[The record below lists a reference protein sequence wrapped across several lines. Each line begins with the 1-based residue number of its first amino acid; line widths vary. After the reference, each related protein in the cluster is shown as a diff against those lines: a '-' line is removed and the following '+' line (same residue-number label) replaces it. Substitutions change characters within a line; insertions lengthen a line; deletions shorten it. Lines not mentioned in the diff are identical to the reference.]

1 MIIVYSII
9 ATIFTIYELFSHK
22 NIYSIILILLVEL
35 NGMLF
40 ILCVTKD
47 YIKNIVLS
55 IITFGF
61 LFSITTTVYHIVDEK
76 RHFLSALNIADG
88 NFNYMNKP
96 ITDGAFHNI
105 EFNNPSINLAI
116 DYFGEKYKEDKYEIP
131 ENEEVYSTP
140 TDTSPILYIPSV
152 IGINLARLLGRK
164 RSRHIYSR

>member
-1 MIIVYSII
+1 M
-9 ATIFTIYELFSHK
+9 
-22 NIYSIILILLVEL
+22 
-35 NGMLF
+35 
-40 ILCVTKD
+40 
-47 YIKNIVLS
+47 
-55 IITFGF
+55 
-61 LFSITTTVYHIVDEK
+61 YHIVDEK

-164 RSRHIYSR
+164 CSGHIYSR